1 MSVIS
6 PIAVVLIL
14 LSFECRL
21 SLAKDQKNGGFPG
34 RLSGLVFDPLPTPLV
49 E

>member
-6 PIAVVLIL
+6 PIAVMVIL
-14 LSFECRL
+14 LSLSVAKNQKNAQFPRRL
-21 SLAKDQKNGGFPG
+21 SD
-34 RLSGLVFDPLPTPLV
+34 LVFDPLPTPLV

>member
-14 LSFECRL
+14 LSLECRL
-21 SLAKDQKNGGFPG
+21 SLAKDQKNARVPR
-34 RLSGLVFDPLPTPLV
+34 RLSGLVFDSLPTPLV

>member
-6 PIAVVLIL
+6 PIAVMVIL
-14 LSFECRL
+14 LSLECRL
-21 SLAKDQKNGGFPG
+21 SVAKNQKNARFPR
-34 RLSGLVFDPLPTPLV
+34 RLSDLVFDPLPTPLV